1 MTVDANAD
9 APVGDSGPNPDPSQN
24 FGTAGIKPMT
34 RPSLVTRAFMR
45 VVAAAERLNLRYS
58 KVGNPP
64 VYHNAV
70 FPWAV
75 ELEREWRTIRA
86 ELERVLVRKDDLP
99 GFHEIAPD
107 VETISHDRGWK
118 TFMLVGFGIPSVQN
132 IRQCAETWRILQK
145 IPGLKTAMFSIFEPG
160 KHLPAH
166 RGPYN
171 GVLRFHLGLI
181 VPEPRQQ
188 VAIRVGSQ
196 LCHWHEGRALIFD
209 DAYEH
214 EAWNH
219 TGHTRV
225 VLFVDFVKPL
235 RFPARFTNWLLM
247 NLALFTP
254 FVREGQEKHRKWEQR
269 FYAEAEALR
278 NARD

>member
-1 MTVDANAD
+1 MDATDRAEQ
-9 APVGDSGPNPDPSQN
+9 SGASQN
-24 FGTAGIKPMT
+24 FGTAGLAPMA
-34 RPSLVTRAFMR
+34 RPSRITRILMG
-45 VVAAAERLNLRYS
+45 VVAWTERLNLRYS

-64 VYHNAV
+64 VYDPAT
-70 FPWAV
+70 FPWVKEV
-75 ELEREWRTIRA
+75 EKDWRLIRA
-86 ELERVLVRKDDLP
+86 ELDRVLLRQSELPSFQEISADVR
-99 GFHEIAPD
+99 
-107 VETISHDRGWK
+107 TISTDNHWK
-118 TFMLVGFGIPSVQN
+118 TFFLVGFGVKSEQN
-132 IRQCAETWRILQK
+132 IRQCPDTWRILQR

-181 VPEPRQQ
+181 VPEPREKI
-188 VAIRVGSQ
+188 AIRVDGQ
-196 LCHWHEGRALIFD
+196 VCHWEEGRALVFD

-219 TGHTRV
+219 SDRTRV

-235 RFPARFTNWLLM
+235 RFPASLVNWLLM
-247 NLALFTP
+247 NIAVFTP
-254 FVREGQEKHRKWEQR
+254 FIREGLDNHKAWEKR

-278 NARD
+278 NK